1 MLCTTL
7 FRNIEKKKG
16 GALAVA
22 VNAVSLPT
30 VIMSRKTF
38 EQKGAMAEIIVDE
51 TADVPIWIQIRNRVI
66 YLIRSGQLQPGDRLP
81 SVRELAVKQNINF
94 NTAAKAYKD
103 LERDGLIQTKRG
115 SGTFVTTQ
123 ADAIKGVSDSP
134 LDALIGELLVLA
146 RSSGISNDELL
157 FRIRQQIEP
166 KDDIHG

>member
-1 MLCTTL
+1 MLCKTY
-7 FRNIEKKKG
+7 FPPAEKR
-16 GALAVA
+16 GAKLAMA
-22 VNAVSLPT
+22 SAACLMPT
-30 VIMSRKTF
+30 AIMRQKTF
-38 EQKGAMAEIIVDE
+38 EQESAMAEIIVDE

-115 SGTFVTTQ
+115 SGTFVATQ
-123 ADAIKGVSDSP
+123 ADDIQDMSDSP
-134 LDALIGELLVLA
+134 LDALIGELVSMA
-146 RSSGISNDELL
+146 KSSGISNDELL
-157 FRIRQQIEP
+157 FHIRQRINP